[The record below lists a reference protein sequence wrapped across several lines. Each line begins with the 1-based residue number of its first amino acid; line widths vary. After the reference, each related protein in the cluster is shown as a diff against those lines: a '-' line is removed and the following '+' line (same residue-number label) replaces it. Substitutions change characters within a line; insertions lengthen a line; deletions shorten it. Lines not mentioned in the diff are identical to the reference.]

1 MKEDSKSQQHCATE
15 MPRMFPKGGMKPH
28 LVCVGGEDHLL
39 RIPFLLSVRERGFR
53 VTAVSSGDGA
63 AFAPHGIPHHQL
75 SFDRFA
81 SGSAEWGT
89 LRAARKLLLKIRPD
103 IVQSFDTKP
112 NLLTPIALRGQVP
125 VVRTINGLGWTFSS
139 LEPRALALR
148 PIFCCLQG
156 LASFWTAATVFQN
169 RDDQAFFAR
178 YRLVGRGKGR
188 LIRSSGIDADAF
200 ARARDR
206 GHSAT
211 AMREELGLQSAEV
224 VIFVGRLTRQKGI
237 PALLEAVPHVL
248 RERPNARFV
257 LVGPWQSEGPFAV
270 HKADIDRYSP
280 HVIALGPRPDVPALL
295 GMADLFAFP
304 TRYREGVP
312 RVLLEAGLAG
322 LPIVASRMPGCND
335 VVEHGWNGYL
345 VPPRDVAALSSRIIE
360 VLSNRALA
368 KVMGERSIG
377 FVREQF
383 ALSHVVDRYCD
394 LYLSVLDGRTHSSA
408 SHSAPAVLMA
418 QEGSRRLDEARQ

>member
-1 MKEDSKSQQHCATE
+1 MN
-15 MPRMFPKGGMKPH
+15 PH

-39 RIPFLLSVRERGFR
+39 RTPFLLSLRERGFR

-63 AFAPHGIPHHQL
+63 AFAPHGIAHHRL
-75 SFDRFA
+75 NFDRFA

-89 LRAARKLLLKIRPD
+89 LRAVRKLLLEIRPD

-112 NLLTPIALRGQVP
+112 NLLTPLAVRGQVP
-125 VVRTINGLGWTFSS
+125 VIRTINGLGWTFSS

-156 LASFWTAATVFQN
+156 LASFWTAATIFQN
-169 RDDQAFFAR
+169 RDDQAFFER

-200 ARARDR
+200 ATARDR
-206 GHSAT
+206 GPSAT
-211 AMREELGLQSAEV
+211 AMREELGLQSAEI

-237 PALLEAVPHVL
+237 PSLLEAVPRVL

-270 HKADIDRYSP
+270 DKADIDRYAP
-280 HVIALGPRPDVPALL
+280 HVIALGPRRDVPALL

-304 TRYREGVP
+304 TQYREGVP

-335 VVEHGWNGYL
+335 VVEDGWNGYL
-345 VPPRDVAALSSRIIE
+345 VPPRDVEALSSRIIE
-360 VLSNRALA
+360 VLSDRPRAKL
-368 KVMGERSIG
+368 MGGRSIG
-377 FVREQF
+377 LVREQF
-383 ALSHVVDRYCD
+383 ALSRVVDQYCD
-394 LYLSVLDGRTHSSA
+394 LYESVLDGRTRGNPSR
-408 SHSAPAVLMA
+408 SAPAVLMM
-418 QEGSRRLDEARQ
+418 QDKGSRRLEARQ

>member
-1 MKEDSKSQQHCATE
+1 
-15 MPRMFPKGGMKPH
+15 MFGEGGMSPH

-39 RIPFLLSVRERGFR
+39 RIPFLLSLRERGFR
-53 VTAVSSGDGA
+53 VTAVSSSDGA
-63 AFAPHGIPHHQL
+63 AFAPHGIAHHQL

-89 LRAARKLLLKIRPD
+89 LRAVRKLLLEIRPD

-112 NLLTPIALRGQVP
+112 NLLTPIAVRGQLP
-125 VVRTINGLGWTFSS
+125 VIRTINGLGWTFSS

-156 LASFWTAATVFQN
+156 LASIWTAATVFQN

-188 LIRSSGIDADAF
+188 LVHSSGIDADAF
-200 ARARDR
+200 ANARDR
-206 GHSAT
+206 GPSAT
-211 AMREELGLQSAEV
+211 AMREELGLQSAEI

-237 PALLEAVPHVL
+237 PTLLEAVPRVL

-270 HKADIDRYSP
+270 TKADIDRYAP
-280 HVIALGPRPDVPALL
+280 YAIALGPRRDVPALL

-304 TRYREGVP
+304 TQYREGVP

-335 VVEHGWNGYL
+335 VVEDGWNGYL

-360 VLSNRALA
+360 VLSDRAHA
-368 KVMGERSIG
+368 KLMGGRSIG

-383 ALSHVVDRYCD
+383 ALSRVVDQYCD
-394 LYLSVLDGRTHSSA
+394 LYESVLDGRTPGKP
-408 SHSAPAVLMA
+408 SHSPPAISMT
-418 QEGSRRLDEARQ
+418 QEASRRLDEAPQ